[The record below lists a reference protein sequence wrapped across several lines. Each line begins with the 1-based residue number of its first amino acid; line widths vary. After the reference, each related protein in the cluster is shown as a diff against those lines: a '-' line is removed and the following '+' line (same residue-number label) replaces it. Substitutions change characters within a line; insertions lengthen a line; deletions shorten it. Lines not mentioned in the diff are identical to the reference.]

1 VGPDHD
7 KTFWIEVMV
16 GGETLGR
23 GSGKS
28 KQAAEKDAAKQA
40 LEKRD

>member
-1 VGPDHD
+1 V
-7 KTFWIEVMV
+7 VV
-16 GGETLGR
+16 GGEALGR

-40 LEKRD
+40 LEKRA